1 MGMPSCSR
9 RTVKHKPWEQKMKKL
24 ISVICFMFA
33 LSPFAYAQ
41 DKAKTDDKK
50 AAPAAEKKAAPAAE
64 KAKKEPTEKQKAQ
77 QERMKDCNAK
87 AKAGDKKGDERKSFM
102 GSCLKGEEAG
112 ASDKQK
118 AQQSK
123 MKSCNKDAGDK
134 KMKGDERKKF
144 MSECLKG

>member
-9 RTVKHKPWEQKMKKL
+9 RIVKHKPWEQKMKKL

-50 AAPAAEKKAAPAAE
+50 AVPTAE

-112 ASDKQK
+112 GSDKQK
-118 AQQSK
+118 AQQGK